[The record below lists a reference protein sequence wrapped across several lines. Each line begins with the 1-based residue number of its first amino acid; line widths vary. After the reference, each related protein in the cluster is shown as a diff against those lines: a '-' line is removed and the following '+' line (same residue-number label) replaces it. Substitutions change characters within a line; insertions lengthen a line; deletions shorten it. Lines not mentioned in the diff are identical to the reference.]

1 MKLHKAACRVVKVEL
16 TEVREEE
23 QFVWK
28 EPHAFEI
35 ALDYGVPPGDR
46 AYWLLEQHHSYL

>member
-46 AYWLLEQHHSYL
+46 